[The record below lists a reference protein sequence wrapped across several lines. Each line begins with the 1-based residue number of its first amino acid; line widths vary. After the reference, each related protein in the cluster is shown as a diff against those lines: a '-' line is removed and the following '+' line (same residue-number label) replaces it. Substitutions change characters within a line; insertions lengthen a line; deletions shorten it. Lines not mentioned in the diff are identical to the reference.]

1 MDKVIE
7 SVYEKSGFDNENGVN
22 WSLTLGFG
30 KEWLVEACL
39 KVQAED
45 GADHAGLNKT
55 YLAVLAEA
63 CEVAKEFD
71 KKFPAYLDTS
81 AYAVRTTLKKS
92 PEATTASVLVTSRT
106 GWHWDR
112 FIRVDNRNI

>member
-7 SVYEKSGFDNENGVN
+7 SVYEKSGFDSENGVN
-22 WSLTLGFG
+22 WRLTLGFG

-45 GADHAGLNKT
+45 GTDHAGLNKT

-63 CEVAKEFD
+63 FEVAKEFD
-71 KKFPAYLDTS
+71 KKFPDLLAKS
-81 AYAVRTTLKKS
+81 HCAVRSTLRKEVS
-92 PEATTASVLVTSRT
+92 IATVSVLITSRI
-106 GWHWDR
+106 GGHWEL
-112 FIRVDNRNI
+112 FVKVGNRSV